1 MTRGSSKNRVIL
13 LALNRCF
20 IELLVGMACTRPGY
34 PSANLNILR
43 ITPKIQDAVQVAML
57 AARIWCREGLCSIQ
71 MPTANRSRDHAYSTL
86 FSNPEVTHVS
96 VRHYPGPARVAFTAR
111 AQVLSTTRAVCW
123 AHLAELLGR
132 ALPNVRLHI
141 DTDKELRQKWGQVQD
156 VRQKKKKNT
165 SKSDPRLKFCR
176 AL

>member
-1 MTRGSSKNRVIL
+1 
-13 LALNRCF
+13 
-20 IELLVGMACTRPGY
+20 MACKRPGY

-96 VRHYPGPARVAFTAR
+96 VRHYPGPARVAFTAH
-111 AQVLSTTRAVCW
+111 AQVLSKTCAVCW

-132 ALPNVRLHI
+132 ALPNRSIAHRH
-141 DTDKELRQKWGQVQD
+141 RQGVASE
-156 VRQKKKKNT
+156 VGTSPRRTTKKKKKK
-165 SKSDPRLKFCR
+165 KSLR
-176 AL
+176 ATLD